1 VQQTTH
7 GAATAGT
14 RRPRHDGHSFPS
26 VPGRAVPAAKA
37 ETRGATARRA
47 VPRAWRPDAPRAV
60 PRAWRP
66 DAPRAEPRGRALTCP
81 AVPHEPLSIA
91 QVTPYPWEVRHDV
104 NAFVDR
110 TSTELAARGHRLL
123 VVAPSSSQALVRDSR
138 RLVRAGTPMP
148 EPGEVRVLA
157 VGEALPPL
165 PGRRRAAL
173 PIDVARTISD
183 LLDPAAL
190 DLCHVHEPFAPSVAS
205 TALRHSRAL
214 NVGTFHAPTERVV
227 ATQVARKVVQLV
239 FGRLDAR
246 TATSHATAELLQRF
260 FPGEYGIVAPGADAL
275 PRPAHRG
282 DAVRIAFL
290 EQEERGA
297 LRLFLRALRRVDA
310 TQPWEAIVHSD
321 RGPSSSIPLRADV
334 QQRVRFV
341 ADADEALA
349 GADIL
354 VAASDGV
361 APAPG
366 LLLRAQAAGAVPL
379 ASRLPVYEEVVGE
392 GATGLLFGPNDVETL
407 AAQLTRLI
415 DDADLRERL
424 RAAASPRPWSAVAD
438 DLEALY
444 GTLAAR
450 RHDRRDRPAVAR
462 RLRGRRHIDVDLHMH
477 TDHSH
482 DCATP
487 VEVLLATARDQGLGA
502 IAVTDHNEVSGALE
516 AQAKAAEFGVKV
528 IVGEEVKTANQG
540 EVIGLFL
547 REKIPRGMSL
557 ADTVAEIRRQAGVVY
572 VPHPFDRMHA
582 VPDYEHLLDVVE
594 DIDAIEV
601 YNPRVAIGS
610 FNEEAARFAAKY
622 RVLAGAGS
630 DAHVAQGLGS
640 VRVRMPDFDGPE
652 EFLEALRSAE
662 IITKPSSLL
671 YVQALKFLETKA
683 TPPGARERRRE
694 RRVRRAT
701 RNS

>member
-1 VQQTTH
+1 M
-7 GAATAGT
+7 
-14 RRPRHDGHSFPS
+14 P
-26 VPGRAVPAAKA
+26 
-37 ETRGATARRA
+37 
-47 VPRAWRPDAPRAV
+47 
-60 PRAWRP
+60 
-66 DAPRAEPRGRALTCP
+66 
-81 AVPHEPLSIA
+81 EPLSIA
-91 QVTPYPWEVRHDV
+91 QVTPYPWEDRHDV
-104 NAFVDR
+104 NTFVARVSD
-110 TSTELAARGHRLL
+110 ELALRGHRVI
-123 VVAPSSSQALVRDSR
+123 VVAPSSSRTLVRESR
-138 RLVRAGTPMP
+138 RAVRSGAIEPA
-148 EPGEVRVLA
+148 PGEVRVLA

-183 LLDPAAL
+183 LFEGAAL

-246 TATSHATAELLQRF
+246 TATYTATADLLWRF
-260 FPGEYGIVAPGADAL
+260 FPGEYRIVAPGADPMA
-275 PRPAHRG
+275 RPER
-282 DAVRIAFL
+282 DADAPVRIAFV

-297 LRLFLRALRRVDA
+297 LRLFLRSLRRLDPALR
-310 TQPWEAIVHSD
+310 WEAVIHSE
-321 RGPSSSIPLRADV
+321 RGPSSSTPLRADLLE
-334 QQRVRFV
+334 RVRFV
-341 ADADEALA
+341 DDADAALA
-349 GADIL
+349 GADVL

-366 LLLRAQAAGAVPL
+366 LIARAQAAGAVPI
-379 ASRLPVYEEVVGE
+379 ASRLAVYEEVLGDGE
-392 GATGLLFGPNDVETL
+392 AGLLFEPNDLETL
-407 AAQLTRLI
+407 TAQLGRLVV
-415 DDADLRERL
+415 DRDLRERL
-424 RAAASPRPWSAVAD
+424 RAGARPRPWSVVAD
-438 DLEALY
+438 ELEGLY
-444 GTLAAR
+444 RTLAAR
-450 RHDRRDRPAVAR
+450 RHGVRGNAEIAR
-462 RLRGRRHIDVDLHMH
+462 RLQSRRTIDVDLHMH

-487 VEVLLATARDQGLGA
+487 VEVLLATARAQGLGA

-516 AQAKAAEFGVKV
+516 AAAKAADYGVKV
-528 IVGEEVKTANQG
+528 IVGEEVKTAHQG

-547 REKIPRGMSL
+547 KEKIPRGLTL
-557 ADTVAEIRRQAGVVY
+557 AETVAEIRRQGGVVY

-594 DIDAIEV
+594 DVDAIEV

-622 RVLAGAGS
+622 RILAGAGS
-630 DAHVAQGLGS
+630 DAHVTQGLGS
-640 VRVRMPDFDGPE
+640 VRVRMPDFDGPD
-652 EFLEALRSAE
+652 EFLEALRAAE
-662 IITKPSSLL
+662 IVTKPSSLL

-694 RRVRRAT
+694 RRVRRAI
-701 RNS
+701 RKP